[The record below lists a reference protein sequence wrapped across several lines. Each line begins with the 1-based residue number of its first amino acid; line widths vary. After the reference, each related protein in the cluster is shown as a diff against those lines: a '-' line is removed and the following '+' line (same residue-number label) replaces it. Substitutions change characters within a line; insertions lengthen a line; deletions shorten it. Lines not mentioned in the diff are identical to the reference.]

1 MKQSGDLEIKET
13 EKKSIE
19 NCVVETQKNNFND
32 NTIEELED
40 RIYNLEMKLEKQL
53 LINES
58 LLKNIVQSD
67 KNLKTVNEDFS
78 ILAAAVGQIF
88 QIFSQMKIIKIGQG
102 DIDTDS
108 LDDLLE
114 PEPIV
119 EETQNTQPQVN
130 EEEEFDINNLE
141 NITDWGSFK
150 EKHKKKFQ

>member
-1 MKQSGDLEIKET
+1 MTNQSGDLFQKKNEKE
-13 EKKSIE
+13 SVE
-19 NCVVETQKNNFND
+19 NCVVEIQKNNFN

-78 ILAAAVGQIF
+78 ILATAVGQIF
-88 QIFSQMKIIKIGQG
+88 QIFSQMKIIKIGQN
-102 DIDTDS
+102 DINNES
-108 LDDLLE
+108 LDDLLD
-114 PEPIV
+114 PESV
-119 EETQNTQPQVN
+119 EDVQATVQENE
-130 EEEEFDINNLE
+130 EEEEFDIDNLE
-141 NITDWGSFK
+141 SITDWDSFK

>member
-1 MKQSGDLEIKET
+1 
-13 EKKSIE
+13 
-19 NCVVETQKNNFND
+19 
-32 NTIEELED
+32 
-40 RIYNLEMKLEKQL
+40 MKLEKQL